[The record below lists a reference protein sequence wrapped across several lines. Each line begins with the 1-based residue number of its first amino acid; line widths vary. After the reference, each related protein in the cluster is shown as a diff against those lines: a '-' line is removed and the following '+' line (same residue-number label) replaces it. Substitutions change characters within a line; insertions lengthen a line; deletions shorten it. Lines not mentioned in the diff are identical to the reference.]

1 MKQED
6 KDTIKKLKHPIKNF
20 SNLDELRKFLSH
32 EIYSKVSLKN
42 ETLIDKYSRWRVK
55 NNQFDSSNVLSSAGD
70 I

>member
-55 NNQFDSSNVLSSAGD
+55 NN
-70 I
+70 